1 MPSTHTP
8 RTRVFALSDIHI
20 DYQDNMTWIQ
30 DLSATEYQ
38 HDVLLLAGDV
48 SDDLSKLQVVFMTLC
63 AKFAQV
69 FFVPGNHE
77 LWVRRQECPDSLA
90 KFWRVLEL
98 CHALGVQTSPGKIG
112 SAPGTPGIWVV
123 PLFSWYVQPEE
134 GSDSL
139 FVHKEG
145 EDPTLEMWADNYF
158 TRWPAQQQE
167 LNVAE
172 TFLRLN
178 EAHVYRS
185 YDAPVISFSHFMP
198 RAELMYRTP
207 YETTA
212 TGVVPRDRH
221 PRFNFSRVA
230 GCGGLEA
237 QIRQLGSTIHVY
249 GHQHRN
255 RHRWIDGV
263 LYVSHCLGYP
273 AERARGEVQHIDN
286 VPKILWDS
294 AESNRENKW

>member
-1 MPSTHTP
+1 MHHTRQP
-8 RTRVFALSDIHI
+8 ETRVFALSDVHV
-20 DYQDNMTWIQ
+20 DYQENMAWIAA
-30 DLSATEYQ
+30 LSATEYR

-48 SDDLSKLQVVFMTLC
+48 SDDLHKLQAVLTTLC

-77 LWVRRQECPDSLA
+77 LWLRRQEFPDSLA
-90 KFWRVLEL
+90 KFWHMLEL
-98 CHALGVQTSPGKIG
+98 CATLGVQTSPAKIVG
-112 SAPGTPGIWVV
+112 GPSSQAVWVV
-123 PLFSWYVQPEE
+123 PLFSWYVRPEE

-139 FVHKEG
+139 FVPKEG

-158 TRWPAQQQE
+158 TRWPALPQG
-167 LNVAE
+167 LTIAD

-178 EAHVYRS
+178 EVHLHKS

-198 RAELMYRTP
+198 RSELIYRTLQ
-207 YETTA
+207 EVVTA
-212 TGVVPRDRH
+212 GGVPRDRH

-230 GCGGLEA
+230 GCAGLEA

-255 RHRWIDGV
+255 RHRLLDGV
-263 LYVSHCLGYP
+263 WYISHCLGYP
-273 AERARGEVQHIDN
+273 AERARGEVQHIAD
-286 VPKILWDS
+286 VPKLLWDS
-294 AESNRENKW
+294 AGR